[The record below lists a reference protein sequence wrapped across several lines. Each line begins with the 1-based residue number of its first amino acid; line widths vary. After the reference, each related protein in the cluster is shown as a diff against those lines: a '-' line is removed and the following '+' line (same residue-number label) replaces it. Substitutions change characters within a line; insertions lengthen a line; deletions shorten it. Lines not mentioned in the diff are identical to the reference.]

1 MPIPRLTYC
10 PSESSAAARAAISS
24 WLQPVLT
31 AVSLISVAF
40 RSRSR
45 GGLLDLLAGGLLR
58 RQLDDPV
65 HEDTR
70 HVYVVGVDLAGFDD
84 LLRLDDRESST
95 HRDGGVEVLRG
106 LVEAQVAVPVGDGAA
121 DQRDV
126 CLDGL
131 LEHHLPAVEAAGFLW
146 RGRDRDGAVRVVAPG
161 QAALGDRGAHAGG
174 CEERSDAGAAG
185 THPLRERALGS
196 QLDLELTGEVLPRE
210 RKRVL

>member
-1 MPIPRLTYC
+1 MPFSACSTTDESAGRCAGISVGMPIPRLTYC

-70 HVYVVGVDLAGFDD
+70 HVYVVGVDLDRKST
-84 LLRLDDRESST
+84 RLNSS
-95 HRDGGVEVLRG
+95 H
-106 LVEAQVAVPVGDGAA
+106 
-121 DQRDV
+121 
-126 CLDGL
+126 
-131 LEHHLPAVEAAGFLW
+131 
-146 RGRDRDGAVRVVAPG
+146 
-161 QAALGDRGAHAGG
+161 
-174 CEERSDAGAAG
+174 
-185 THPLRERALGS
+185 
-196 QLDLELTGEVLPRE
+196 
-210 RKRVL
+210 